1 MFNIQIN
8 ILYRMDV
15 HVYGNILVSKGHTG
29 WTDKM
34 MERQNDESATSLH
47 RQLAMT
53 LLSLFIHAVSQK
65 SFNTLSWE
73 KDEGLDLKL
82 VIEPHYNKSMKNYP
96 ACKELRNYSKTCVK
110 RSHKNRQNKD
120 LNDKW

>member
-8 ILYRMDV
+8 ISFRMDV

-29 WTDKM
+29 WTNKN
-34 MERQNDESATSLH
+34 MERQNDESATVFYLH
-47 RQLAMT
+47 RQLAFT

-82 VIEPHYNKSMKNYP
+82 VIKRLNNKSMKNLP
-96 ACKELRNYSKTCVK
+96 SMQRVQELIS
-110 RSHKNRQNKD
+110 S
-120 LNDKW
+120 